1 MKPDLME
8 REDVLKGVL
17 RNYARFYARKAFL
30 EYPFIKDKA
39 KRKYMLGCLKAFAK
53 TTFEKRFYDIG
64 RVHLKA
70 GSMEVDLGFDE
81 SRVFSREEIARMKE
95 EHPELVADT
104 TFGGAIPRRFD
115 PELVKHQAENAL
127 NLPLESEAEPELVA
141 QRDTDKQVG
150 C

>member
-1 MKPDLME
+1 MMPPMSTDDDDDDKDKPSAV
-8 REDVLKGVL
+8 EDVRKG
-17 RNYARFYARKAFL
+17 
-30 EYPFIKDKA
+30 
-39 KRKYMLGCLKAFAK
+39 LGLLFRAAK

-64 RVHLKA
+64 RVHMKGGAL
-70 GSMEVDLGFDE
+70 EVDLGFDE
-81 SRVFSREEIARMKE
+81 SRVYTREEIARMKE

-127 NLPLESEAEPELVA
+127 NLPLEPVDASDFGK
-141 QRDTDKQVG
+141 RDPNKQVG